1 MSYIGQNLP
10 SNSFVGYTTDTFA
23 GDGSATTFTM
33 SKAPF
38 NESAVIVVINNV
50 VQQPTADFTVSGT
63 TLTIDAAVADGDVIY
78 ATHTGGAIP
87 INTASGLDTI
97 TTIGSG
103 AAEDTKIVF
112 DGNAQDFY
120 IGLDD
125 SADDLIIGLGSAVG
139 TTPIISVDENK
150 LTTVANGLT
159 LTDGDVT
166 VASGHGISFAA
177 TANSSVGANISEKL
191 TDYEQGT
198 WDIGLSSAT
207 GGAITV
213 NSTYDLGTY
222 QLINDICYI
231 KGYIIATA
239 FPSSNS
245 GNITITGLPFPVQNN
260 AGYYS
265 PLAIPYANGF
275 SITAGRPPGGY
286 FVINS
291 STVAM
296 QMFDATTGVSHLQAS
311 ELTSDGA
318 FMFFGSYTIGG

>member
-1 MSYIGQNLP
+1 
-10 SNSFVGYTTDTFA
+10 
-23 GDGSATTFTM
+23 M

-166 VASGHGISFAA
+166 VASGHGINFAA
-177 TANSSVGANISEKL
+177 TANGTTMASEL
-191 TDYEQGT
+191 LDDYEEGT
-198 WDIGLSSAT
+198 FTVSLT
-207 GGAITV
+207 GHSGGTFTMN
-213 NSTYDLGTY
+213 NSYKTGWYTKVGNRVY
-222 QLINDICYI
+222 INMY
-231 KGYIIATA
+231 IATTSINGA
-239 FPSSNS
+239 S
-245 GNITITGLPFPVQNN
+245 GSVRINGLPFTPNN
-260 AGYYS
+260 TANSYGGM
-265 PLAIPYANGF
+265 ICTYAESLN
-275 SITAGRPPGGY
+275 ITAGYNLGGY
-286 FVINS
+286 
-291 STVAM
+291 VALNATYFNVHIFDKASGSGGLTTAEWSDNGDA
-296 QMFDATTGVSHLQAS
+296 MFMGTYIV
-311 ELTSDGA
+311 
-318 FMFFGSYTIGG
+318 